1 MRRFFLSGLLGLC
14 LHAQPTLYFEGRY
27 WRTELGSRFR
37 VDRNGIGT
45 DIDVVKDLGFQD
57 AGFPEGKFI
66 LQGTGGNRLSFGYT
80 PINFSGDQTV
90 TRTILFNGQPF
101 TVGTQ
106 VISSLDVQHL
116 QLSWAYQF
124 RLARGKVHV
133 GPLVQTNGFF
143 IRGRLRAPV
152 FSLDE
157 SEEFKAGLP
166 TLGLALEVRPHRKV
180 EIFGEASGMSGG
192 HYGYFISSEAGVR
205 LFTVKWLYGTA
216 GYRTFNLHIEHTPD
230 YARLRLRGP
239 FVGLG
244 IRL

>member
-1 MRRFFLSGLLGLC
+1 MRCCFLGGLLALC

-27 WRTELGSRFR
+27 WRTQLGSRFR

-45 DIDVVKDLGFQD
+45 DIDVVKDLGFGD
-57 AGFPEGKFI
+57 AGFPEGTFT
-66 LQGTGGNRLSFGYT
+66 LQGKGGNRLSFGYT
-80 PINFSGDQTV
+80 PIDFSGDQTV
-90 TRTILFNGQPF
+90 SRTIVFNGEPF
-101 TVGTQ
+101 IVGTQ
-106 VISSLDVQHL
+106 VISGLEVQDL

-124 RLARGKVHV
+124 RLARGKVRL
-133 GPLVQTNGFF
+133 GPLVQANGFF
-143 IRGRLRAPV
+143 IRGSLRATV
-152 FSLDE
+152 FSFDE

-166 TLGLALEVRPHRKV
+166 TLGLALDVRPHRKV

-216 GYRTFNLHIEHTPD
+216 GYRTFNLHIEPTPD
-230 YARLRLRGP
+230 FARLRLRGP